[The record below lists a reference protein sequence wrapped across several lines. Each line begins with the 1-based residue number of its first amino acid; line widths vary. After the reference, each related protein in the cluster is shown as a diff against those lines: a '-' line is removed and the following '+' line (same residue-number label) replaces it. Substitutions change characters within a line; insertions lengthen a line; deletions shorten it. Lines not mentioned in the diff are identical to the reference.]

1 MGCWV
6 QNRWRPKRFGLTHGV
21 IAMNAFNI
29 LAVFCLIGA
38 MASLTWGVISM
49 ARGGEYD
56 LRHSDQ
62 LMFARVKWHALAVAL
77 LVAGYFLIV

>member
-1 MGCWV
+1 
-6 QNRWRPKRFGLTHGV
+6 
-21 IAMNAFNI
+21 MNALYV
-29 LAVFCLIGA
+29 LAVLCLIGA
-38 MASLTWGVISM
+38 VASLTWGVISM

-62 LMFARVKWHALAVAL
+62 LMFARVKWHALAVVL